1 MKYGGLTLLSA
12 VLLLAPPVAGA
23 PGAERPIS
31 ARQTMYR
38 LIKLLTS
45 QDLAKA
51 KKLTVSADDYASFS
65 TRPVDRKDYQM
76 RLDGFLAHMAREL
89 AGGVEFTGA
98 EAADALILPAGR
110 KTRREMVM
118 TVIRA
123 TFSLHG
129 KQLPGQPMSFFFV
142 NLHGSWKMFLRK

>member
-1 MKYGGLTLLSA
+1 MRSALLIGLLCLVPATKIL
-12 VLLLAPPVAGA
+12 
-23 PGAERPIS
+23 GAERPIS

-38 LIKLLTS
+38 LVKLLAR
-45 QDLAKA
+45 QDLDKA
-51 KKLTVSADDYASFS
+51 KKLTISADEYASFS
-65 TRPVDRKDYQM
+65 TRPVDRKDYQA
-76 RLDGFLAHMAREL
+76 RLDGFLSHIAREL

-98 EAADALILPAGR
+98 QAADALILPAGR
-110 KTRREMVM
+110 KTKRELVM

-142 NLHGSWKMFLRK
+142 NLEGSWKMFLRK